1 MSDSNPNDDNL
12 QVYNL
17 NSSETTPDAHHPL
30 PPVQPSLLQSVNH
43 ALLSDILSAYPHEF
57 SEADVCI
64 VSLTDMTTMVL
75 MLFGPRSSEG
85 EAISLKFRAAWQE
98 VSRLTPKALNTFNSK
113 FRYVKAFFDDDQ
125 DPVIEMDV
133 LVTGTSKQFLQA
145 TLRKFAESV
154 SAFEAFLTLAD
165 SFVLQDGA

>member
-1 MSDSNPNDDNL
+1 MTDFDTLPS
-12 QVYNL
+12 
-17 NSSETTPDAHHPL
+17 SSEANASFSSPSDTL
-30 PPVQPSLLQSVNH
+30 PAQSLSENILLEYADNT
-43 ALLSDILSAYPHEF
+43 LLSDILAPYPHEF
-57 SEADVCI
+57 SEEDVCI

-75 MLFGPRSSEG
+75 MLFGPHANEG
-85 EAISLKFRAAWQE
+85 KAISLKFRAAWQE
-98 VSRLTPKALNTFNSK
+98 VSQLTPKALNTFNSK

-165 SFVLQDGA
+165 SFALHDN

>member
-1 MSDSNPNDDNL
+1 MTDSDTSPTYESSASFSSATASNT
-12 QVYNL
+12 
-17 NSSETTPDAHHPL
+17 SS
-30 PPVQPSLLQSVNH
+30 NI
-43 ALLSDILSAYPHEF
+43 LSDKHDNRLLEHANHDLLNDILAAYPHEF

-75 MLFGPRSSEG
+75 MLFGPHADQG
-85 EAISLKFRAAWQE
+85 EALSLKFRAAWQE
-98 VSRLTPKALNTFNSK
+98 VSQLTPRALNTFNSK

-133 LVTGTSKQFLQA
+133 LVAGTSKQFLQA
-145 TLRKFAESV
+145 TLRKFTESV

-165 SFVLQDGA
+165 SFALHDD